1 MVRGFVRGGQ
11 KLAAIAP
18 VALLLLAVGGCA
30 VKHPVTNLVR
40 GKQLFVTKC
49 GVCHTLSH
57 ANTTGPVG
65 PNLDVAFRQDRADG
79 IKTASI
85 EGLVDNWILLAQGLI
100 GSIGAL
106 AFLIAFM
113 YKIVAVDPRSVM
125 EAKRWIGRIV
135 FGTIGV
141 EVAGTLTHAIV
152 SSIPGGVH

>member
-1 MVRGFVRGGQ
+1 LDRPAGGATVIRGSEV
-11 KLAAIAP
+11 AP
-18 VALLLLAVGGCA
+18 MSEL
-30 VKHPVTNLVR
+30 K
-40 GKQLFVTKC
+40 
-49 GVCHTLSH
+49 
-57 ANTTGPVG
+57 
-65 PNLDVAFRQDRADG
+65 
-79 IKTASI
+79 
-85 EGLVDNWILLAQGLI
+85 GLVDNWILLAQGLI

-141 EVAGTLTHAIV
+141 EVAGTLTHAII